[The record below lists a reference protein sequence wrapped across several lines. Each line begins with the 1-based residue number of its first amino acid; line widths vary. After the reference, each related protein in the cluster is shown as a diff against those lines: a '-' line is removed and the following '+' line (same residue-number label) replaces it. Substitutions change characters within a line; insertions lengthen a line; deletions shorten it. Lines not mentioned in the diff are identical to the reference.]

1 MTDRA
6 ADGNVYDPEHP
17 WLKDAKDDPS
27 RANWLHEFGDPTG
40 TTRQPVFLRGQM
52 MLALVRG
59 GIFIATMFL
68 VGSNPWLA
76 AGIAFAGL
84 GLVLVASLCQHVR
97 RLNDSGR
104 PAFLAAIIAIP
115 MLLSVGL
122 GVMGLTSVPEKLEQ
136 AQAASGKRPTAPPQ
150 SKAAADSE
158 GAATEVE
165 DAAAEAEAKPA
176 PRAQRGR
183 GGPPKPVTQESLIA
197 GVIQSSL
204 FIWLI
209 TSLATMAFSLFY
221 VSRRSTVERP

>member
-1 MTDRA
+1 M
-6 ADGNVYDPEHP
+6 
-17 WLKDAKDDPS
+17 
-27 RANWLHEFGDPTG
+27 
-40 TTRQPVFLRGQM
+40 
-52 MLALVRG
+52 
-59 GIFIATMFL
+59 
-68 VGSNPWLA
+68 
-76 AGIAFAGL
+76 
-84 GLVLVASLCQHVR
+84 LVASLCQHVR

-150 SKAAADSE
+150 GKAAADSE
-158 GAATEVE
+158 AAATEVE